1 MIDQATLNL
10 LHQMRLSPMAAAFL
24 RQEEQGLDDI
34 PFPDRFA
41 LIVEAQWLEQK
52 NRRVSRLVKEASF
65 RFPAAIEHIEWQ
77 GKHGI
82 TKNDILRLADASFI
96 RKKYNLILSGPT
108 GVGKTYIANALGRA
122 FRGQGTAVAYTRL
135 PELFLKLSDARMEN
149 RYGLVMKKT
158 ASVPLLILDDWG
170 LRTFTLE
177 ESRELPELFQRRYDR
192 ASTVI
197 RGQTPP
203 SSRHEL
209 FPDPTLADAIPDR
222 IIHNA
227 VKYAISGESM
237 RKVLAGREAA
247 DREAPSAR
255 PPL

>member
-1 MIDQATLNL
+1 MIDQTTINR
-10 LHQMRLSPMAAAFL
+10 LHQMRLSEMAAAFL

-52 NRRVSRLVKEASF
+52 NRRISRLVKEASF

-82 TKNDILRLADASFI
+82 TKNDLLRLADASFI

-122 FRGQGTAVAYTRL
+122 FCGQGTAAAYTRL
-135 PELFLKLSDARMEN
+135 AELFLKLSEAGMEN
-149 RYGLVMKKT
+149 RYGQVMKKT

-177 ESRELPELFQRRYDR
+177 ESRELLELFERRYDR

-197 RGQTPP
+197 CGQTPP
-203 SSRHEL
+203 SSWHEL
-209 FPDPTLADAIPDR
+209 FPDPTLADAILDR

-227 VKYAISGESM
+227 VKYTISGESM

-247 DREAPSAR
+247 DRMAPSAQ